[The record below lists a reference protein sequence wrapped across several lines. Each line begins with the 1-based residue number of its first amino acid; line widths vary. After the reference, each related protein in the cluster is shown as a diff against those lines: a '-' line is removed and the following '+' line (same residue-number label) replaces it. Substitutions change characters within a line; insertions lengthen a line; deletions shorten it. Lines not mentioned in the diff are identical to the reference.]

1 MMKTIVTTTINPP
14 TEAIRRYDAMEDWNL
29 IVIGDRKTPTDYQL
43 KRGRYVSPADQERY
57 DHELSDA
64 IGWNCIQRRNFGILL
79 AYEMGAEVI
88 ALIDD
93 DNIPQANWGS
103 QVLVGSEV
111 EVRWHATSLDA
122 FDPVGAT
129 NYRALWHRGYPLE
142 LLSQRHYEEPVV
154 RRVKVDVD
162 AGFWNGDP
170 DIDAI
175 CRLEHAPECEFDPS
189 FFPIASSV
197 MAPFNS
203 QNTML
208 AREVVPCY
216 FLYPHIGRMDDIWAA
231 YYVQAHGFQAVFSE
245 PSVYQ
250 DRNEHDLI
258 RDLKAEIIGYTNNL
272 SLIRD
277 LKRDPESI
285 VAYLPGPAVRAW
297 DLYRR
302 HFR

>member
-1 MMKTIVTTTINPP
+1 MSNNYETVTWMRDIPESKI
-14 TEAIRRYDAMEDWNL
+14 TEADRLILSAFCFEAEELRGDVYIFSENGVSDSGDAAERLQEMICDFDEDQIN
-29 IVIGDRKTPTDYQL
+29 TL
-43 KRGRYVSPADQERY
+43 KKQ
-57 DHELSDA
+57 
-64 IGWNCIQRRNFGILL
+64 
-79 AYEMGAEVI
+79 
-88 ALIDD
+88 
-93 DNIPQANWGS
+93 
-103 QVLVGSEV
+103 SEV
-111 EVRWHATSLDA
+111 FRAYIDEDASLEWE
-122 FDPVGAT
+122 
-129 NYRALWHRGYPLE
+129 N
-142 LLSQRHYEEPVV
+142 VV
-154 RRVKVDVD
+154 TEILNRLPAKEFPFIDVD

>member
-14 TEAIRRYDAMEDWNL
+14 TEAIRRYDAMEGWNL

-43 KRGRYVSPADQERY
+43 ECGRYVSPADQESY
-57 DHELSDA
+57 DQLLSDA

-93 DNIPQANWGS
+93 DNIPQPNWGS
-103 QVLVGSEV
+103 QILVGTETEV
-111 EVRWHATSLDA
+111 QWYETSLDA

-129 NYRALWHRGYPLE
+129 NYPALWHRGFPLE
-142 LLSQRHYEEPVV
+142 LLSQRRYDKPVS
-154 RRVKVDVD
+154 RQIKVDID

-189 FFPIASSV
+189 LFPIASSV

-208 AREVVPCY
+208 SREVIPHY

-231 YYVQAHGFQAVFSE
+231 YYVQAHGYQAVFTE

-250 DRNEHDLI
+250 DRNEHDLM
-258 RDLKAEIIGYTNNL
+258 RDFKAEILGYTNNF
-272 SLIRD
+272 SLLRD
-277 LKRDPESI
+277 LKKDPESI
-285 VAYLPGPAVRAW
+285 VRYLPGPAIRAW

-302 HFR
+302 HFV

>member
-1 MMKTIVTTTINPP
+1 MKTIVTTTINAP

-29 IVIGDRKTPTDYQL
+29 IVIGDRKTPADYQL

-103 QVLVGSEV
+103 QMLVGSEV
-111 EVRWHATSLDA
+111 EVRWHESGLDA

-142 LLSQRHYEEPVV
+142 LLSQRHYEEPVA

-189 FFPIASSV
+189 YFPIASSV

-208 AREVVPCY
+208 AREVVPHY

-258 RDLKAEIIGYTNNL
+258 RDLKAETIGYTNNL